1 MGTRFR
7 LRPSFDTSGFPR
19 QSRII
24 LKALKRYGM
33 FLADSGAPYLL
44 SGAPSGHW
52 NDDDLSS
59 LQRVKGSDL
68 QVVDTRPLPKPG
80 R

>member
-7 LRPSFDTSGFPR
+7 LRPGFDTSGFPR

-24 LKALKRYGM
+24 LRALKRYGM
-33 FLADSGAPYLL
+33 FLADSGEPYVIT
-44 SGAPSGHW
+44 GAPSNGW
-52 NDDDLSS
+52 NDDDLES

-68 QVVDTRPLPKPG
+68 QVVDTRRLPKPG